1 MMTTLPM
8 MNPAIPMTATTHP
21 RSSLLKLRKN
31 KKAHATLDRCL
42 PTTRVLQKI
51 PTTMHCILTIRDTL
65 QTTVTV
71 TAIMS
76 LPLPTP
82 PMTTTMKLTI
92 RASLKQGELA
102 IRASLVQGELPE
114 HDAVNSLHQ
123 KFGAVLEHKTVN
135 IELVMSDTDA
145 ALTQTSLK
153 DGSNSYALQAL
164 ERLPSDPYDSDRPPM
179 LS

>member
-1 MMTTLPM
+1 MTMLPT
-8 MNPAIPMTATTHP
+8 MNLAVLTTATTNP
-21 RSSLLKLRKN
+21 QSSLLELRKN

-51 PTTMHCILTIRDTL
+51 PTMMHCILTIRDTL

-71 TAIMS
+71 TATMS

-82 PMTTTMKLTI
+82 PMMTTMKPTT
-92 RASLKQGELA
+92 RASLKQGKLA
-102 IRASLVQGELPE
+102 IRASLNQGKPPE
-114 HDAVNSLHQ
+114 HDAVTSLHQ
-123 KFGAVLEHKTVN
+123 KFGVVLAHKTVN
-135 IELVMSDTDA
+135 VELVMSDTDA

-164 ERLPSDPYDSDRPPM
+164 ERSLSVPYDSGRPPM